1 MARASLLQ
9 HLDDEQVRLLARHC
23 REKRVVPNKDVA
35 FASHVAESTYS
46 RWVSSDT
53 HKSPSCV
60 LGARVVL
67 GAHYA
72 RSPPLP
78 EQFAAPPA
86 RGACG
91 CLGDALAAIGA
102 RFGALCTGAFW
113 LLWYYCVSP
122 CLGRVFAHF
131 YWFVEY
137 ATADRRTCR
146 AAAAAAALENAAAD
160 AEIALPECE
169 LSVCSW
175 NLRNF
180 GGAKMDESR
189 FRRVLVLIE
198 QHDLIVVQELRGDSK
213 LIAATAAAGGG
224 GRVVRHR
231 FVGGRR
237 TGDNGRLES
246 SGVLYD
252 AAKLE
257 LVRVYDT
264 VAPND
269 EPLPGQPPPPTQWP
283 AIANGRDD
291 DDAGDDAGSSGG
303 AAAGADDDDD
313 DTGDEIDDGDVSAGS
328 GAGAGDMVA
337 ALRAA
342 VQPMRYK
349 PFVATFAVRAAD
361 PEHGAE
367 SRRRRRI
374 TVVGVHVRYG
384 ETAAELAAAAAA
396 AATGVETR
404 RQAATTA
411 TERQIERRRDEI
423 AQVAALCGVL
433 RAHPAVFG
441 AELYVC
447 GDFNVEPDDHAF
459 WPLRALNLREC
470 LSAAAKTTVGERP
483 RSYDNVWLPA
493 SSVCA
498 RIGTAR
504 VGNFSDLLDMNSADS
519 RNNFKRQ
526 VSDHLPVCFAT
537 QFGAHQ

>member
-1 MARASLLQ
+1 MRANPIVVMAHASLLR

-23 REKRVVPNKDVA
+23 REQRVVPSKDVA
-35 FASHVAESTYS
+35 SASHVAESTYS
-46 RWVSSDT
+46 RWVSSNT

-60 LGARVVL
+60 LGVRVVL

-86 RGACG
+86 RGACS

-113 LLWYYCVSP
+113 LLWHYCVSP

-137 ATADRRTCR
+137 ATADRRARR
-146 AAAAAAALENAAAD
+146 AAAAAGAALQHAAAD
-160 AEIALPECE
+160 AAIALPECE

-213 LIAATAAAGGG
+213 LTTATAGS

-269 EPLPGQPPPPTQWP
+269 EPQPTQLP

-291 DDAGDDAGSSGG
+291 IGDDAGDDAADGGGPAAGIDDDGTGDDVGDGGGGATTAAAGGGGG
-303 AAAGADDDDD
+303 AADD
-313 DTGDEIDDGDVSAGS
+313 IV
-328 GAGAGDMVA
+328 V

-361 PEHGAE
+361 PEQGAE

-384 ETAAELAAAAAA
+384 ETAAEFAAAAAA

-411 TERQIERRRDEI
+411 TERQIERRQI
-423 AQVAALCGVL
+423 G
-433 RAHPAVFG
+433 RAH
-441 AELYVC
+441 
-447 GDFNVEPDDHAF
+447 H
-459 WPLRALNLREC
+459 
-470 LSAAAKTTVGERP
+470 
-483 RSYDNVWLPA
+483 
-493 SSVCA
+493 
-498 RIGTAR
+498 
-504 VGNFSDLLDMNSADS
+504 
-519 RNNFKRQ
+519 
-526 VSDHLPVCFAT
+526 
-537 QFGAHQ
+537 